1 MLAAPPV
8 LITAVSLRDTVMQ
21 AADFASE
28 SHVKIY
34 LYFYSWD
41 APKTLVFD
49 TPANHL
55 DSCCQKPLPEP
66 K

>member
-41 APKTLVFD
+41 APKTPVIGR
-49 TPANHL
+49 
-55 DSCCQKPLPEP
+55 
-66 K
+66 